1 MTPRKTPRGSPA
13 ISYRDLMAGKGA
25 PEPARDPGTEKP
37 ATASQSEAE
46 KPATERQSGVQE
58 PATEPLVA
66 AGTLPLVHDV
76 PKVEP
81 PTLLLVHDVPTGEA
95 PTPPVVHA
103 LPPARRRD
111 RSRELTPRELAAV
124 LNTEQA
130 AAARILAEE
139 TAAVERAAQPEAEP
153 EAIPT
158 TTALNAPVIQEVGPR
173 HSASIS
179 SDTME
184 FAVAAAT
191 ATLPFRDR
199 VRARAGLVDVL
210 RFRIGT
216 ELFATDLSATEE
228 VLERPSLHLV
238 PEMLD
243 QMLGV
248 FSLRGKLI
256 PVFSPAQVLGASLAG
271 AFGAAIVLRGG
282 DRRMALA
289 IDDVDDV
296 MTLDLARLR
305 EIPAGGDPEGVLLA
319 VAWHGTQLVSLID
332 AEALLAACR
341 SEQLVETA

>member
-1 MTPRKTPRGSPA
+1 MTPKKTPRGSPA

-25 PEPARDPGTEKP
+25 PDPANDPGTEKP

-46 KPATERQSGVQE
+46 KPATERSSVQE
-58 PATEPLVA
+58 PATALPVAADTSPLVD
-66 AGTLPLVHDV
+66 DV
-76 PKVEP
+76 PKVEAPTP
-81 PTLLLVHDVPTGEA
+81 PLVQDVPTVEA
-95 PTPPVVHA
+95 PTPPVVHD

-124 LNTEQA
+124 LNAEQA

-139 TAAVERAAQPEAEP
+139 TAAAERAVQPEAEP
-153 EAIPT
+153 EATPT
-158 TTALNAPVIQEVGPR
+158 TTALNAPVIQDVGPR
-173 HSASIS
+173 HFASVS

-210 RFRIGT
+210 RFRIGA

-228 VLERPSLHLV
+228 ALERPSLHRV
-238 PEMLD
+238 PEMPD

-256 PVFSPAQVLGASLAG
+256 PVFSPAEVLGSSLAG
-271 AFGAAIVLRGG
+271 EFGAAIVLRGA

-305 EIPAGGDPEGVLLA
+305 EIPSGGDPEGVLLA
-319 VAWHGTQLVSLID
+319 VAWHGTELVSLID

-341 SEQLVETA
+341 SEQLAETA